1 MDKTIFALIPIKFNS
16 TRVPGKN
23 FRLMNG
29 KPLFYYIINTL
40 LKSKYIN
47 KIIINIDNK
56 FTEDSIKKYFPSGI
70 DFYYRPKHLEG
81 GHIATNKL
89 FIDMIDTLKLNADYY
104 FQTHTTNPLLK
115 LETIDKAIY
124 QFLNNNLDKDEYDS
138 L

>member
-40 LKSKYIN
+40 LKSKYIT

-70 DFYYRPKHLEG
+70 DFYYRPTHLEG
-81 GHIATNKL
+81 GHILTN
-89 FIDMIDTLKLNADYY
+89 Y
-104 FQTHTTNPLLK
+104 LL
-115 LETIDKAIY
+115 I
-124 QFLNNNLDKDEYDS
+124 
-138 L
+138 